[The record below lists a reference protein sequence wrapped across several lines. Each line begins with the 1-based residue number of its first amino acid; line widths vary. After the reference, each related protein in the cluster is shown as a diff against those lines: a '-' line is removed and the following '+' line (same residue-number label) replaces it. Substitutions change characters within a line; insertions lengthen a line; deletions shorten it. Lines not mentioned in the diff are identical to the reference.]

1 MIMMPKT
8 THKFGIH
15 PLLKLLGLILVNIA
29 AFLPSFASN
38 RWIILCLEIYL
49 AWLVRLHFFEIK
61 GFFKILGMNF
71 AALYM
76 LFYFATLDWLEAAV
90 VFLDYS
96 LTILIMFLAA
106 FIFTKAT
113 PPKELIMALR
123 QIGVPSKMA
132 FTITIAITF
141 LPQITKKIQE
151 IITYQQARGYRF
163 TIFKLTPVLL
173 PAILG
178 ILDFSTNLSISLKSR
193 GYSC

>member
-1 MIMMPKT
+1 MMLHNT
-8 THKFGIH
+8 YKFGIH

-38 RWIILCLEIYL
+38 RWIILILEIFL
-49 AWLVRLHFFEIK
+49 APLVRLQFFEIK
-61 GFFKILGMNF
+61 GFLKILGLNF
-71 AALYM
+71 AALFV
-76 LFYFATLDWLEAAV
+76 LFYFATFDWLEAAI
-90 VFLDYS
+90 VFLDYL

-113 PPKELIMALR
+113 PSKELIMSLR
-123 QIGVPSKMA
+123 QIGVPSKLS

-141 LPQITKKIQE
+141 LPQITKKIQD

-163 TIFKLTPVLL
+163 SIFKLTPVLL